1 MVRRIS
7 LLAAVFM
14 LAFTGASFAGD
25 NSAEYSAFDIKLDV
39 REMNRTDKVSQE
51 LSHEVDLWHDAILKR
66 NAKRVRKHQKRI
78 FSLIDSDIRARSQA
92 VRRYER
98 EANKSVK
105 NIVENV
111 RADEPVSA
119 SEKYAAKDDIKD
131 LRKARQLVKAKEILF
146 DSIKRTE
153 TFSNRY
159 RLLGDYLEIVSREN
173 RLNKIELAENFPQDN

>member
-7 LLAAVFM
+7 LLAAIFM
-14 LAFTGASFAGD
+14 LAFVGASFAGD
-25 NSAEYSAFDIKLDV
+25 NSAESSAFDIKLDV

-173 RLNKIELAENFPQDN
+173 RLNKIELAENSLQDN

>member
-7 LLAAVFM
+7 LLAAIFM
-14 LAFTGASFAGD
+14 LAFVGASFAGD
-25 NSAEYSAFDIKLDV
+25 NDVESSPFDIRLDV
-39 REMNRTDKVSQE
+39 REMNRTDKISQE
-51 LSHEVDLWHDAILKR
+51 LSHEIDLWHDAILKR
-66 NAKRVRKHQKRI
+66 NAKRARKHQKRI

-98 EANKSVK
+98 EGNKSVK

-111 RADEPVSA
+111 RADEPISA

-159 RLLGDYLEIVSREN
+159 RLLGDYLEIVRREN
-173 RLNKIELAENFPQDN
+173 RMNRIELAEDIPQGN